1 MNPHLCRIAL
11 RPRGPLEVF
20 DLSLRL
26 LATHAGRFVRLGALF
41 VLPPALAGG
50 LVVSLTELDWLVLL
64 LLPLIFFPLQ
74 APATILG
81 GRLLFADTISIRA
94 VLREL
99 AGMIRPLGLAWL
111 WQAGALSLGVGCGFV
126 PLVILLPV
134 TAYVTETSLLERV
147 GAARSFRRSARLAGS
162 NPGIALAASA
172 GWVGLTA
179 WGALVAESGGQALVG
194 FVLQLGQP
202 FGSLFGGQITPYLL
216 FGALAI
222 QPVYAIY
229 RLLLYVDVRTR
240 VEGWDLQVGLR
251 AAGLEER

>member
-1 MNPHLCRIAL
+1 MNPHLCRVAL

-26 LATHAGRFVRLGALF
+26 IHAHAGRFLRLGLLF
-41 VLPPALAGG
+41 VLPWALLGG
-50 LVVSLTELDWLVLL
+50 AAVALSELDVLVLV

-74 APATILG
+74 APATLLG
-81 GRLLFADTISIRA
+81 GRLLFADTVSIRS
-94 VLREL
+94 VVYEL
-99 AGMIRPLGLAWL
+99 TSMLRPLALAWA
-111 WQAGALSLGVGCGFV
+111 WQAGTLSLGVGCGLV
-126 PLVILLPV
+126 PLVIVLPV
-134 TAYVTETSLLERV
+134 TAYITETSLLERV

-172 GWVGLTA
+172 GWVALTM
-179 WGALVAESGGQALVG
+179 WGALVAESGGQALIG

-202 FGSLFGGQITPYLL
+202 FGALSTGQITPYMI
-216 FGALAI
+216 FGILAV
-222 QPVYAIY
+222 QPIYAIY